1 MKVNVSTIID
11 ASPDKVFDIVK
22 TKKLLFYVM
31 HPMARFKI
39 ISPEDDFGTWEE
51 GKTYVGWSF
60 LFLFIPVWKR
70 KLYIE
75 KIDEDNRTIQSRES
89 GEIGLKKWDHLIK
102 VEQKKDGKTL
112 YTDIIEIN
120 AGIFTPLYFI
130 FASLFYR
137 HRQRRWRALAERGF
151 KFSSRRSLKAY

>member
-11 ASPDKVFDIVK
+11 ASPDKVFEVVK
-22 TKKLLFYVM
+22 TKKLLFHVM

-39 ISPEDDFGTWEE
+39 ISPLDDFETWKE
-51 GKTYVGWSF
+51 GETYVGWSF

-70 KLYIE
+70 KNYIE
-75 KIDEDNRTIQSRES
+75 KIDEDNHTIQSRES

-102 VEQKKDGKTL
+102 VEKTENGKTH
-112 YTDIIEIN
+112 YTDIVEIN
-120 AGIFTPLYFI
+120 AGIFTPLYFL

-137 HRQRRWRALAERGF
+137 HRQRRWRALADRNFE
-151 KFSSRRSLKAY
+151 FSS